1 MTDTAAL
8 TPGVRAWR
16 SLGQHMDYQGQ
27 TVFVRVAGSG
37 PALLLIHGYPTAS
50 YDWHR
55 VWPELA
61 KHFTVVAVDML
72 GLGLSEKPSSLPYTI
87 PAHADLHEWVIK
99 ALGLERV
106 HVMAHDLGVSVAQ
119 EMLAR
124 RMATGHPLV
133 PIDAVVLLN
142 GGIFPEVYR
151 PRFILRLLSSPLGGL
166 LGPRMSRTA
175 FERTIRGLFGKATQ
189 PDHNA
194 LDDFWCLVTH
204 QQGLRVAHRIGRFWQ
219 ERLALRD
226 RLVAPLLTRA
236 FPVLFING
244 TSDPNSGQH
253 MVDRYRQLVPDA
265 PVVCLDG
272 IGHWPQLE
280 QPDQVI
286 AYAKNFLLLREW

>member
-1 MTDTAAL
+1 MTDAAL

-16 SLGQHMDYQGQ
+16 SQGQHMHYQGQ

-61 KHFTVVAVDML
+61 QHFTLVAVDML
-72 GLGLSEKPSSLPYTI
+72 GLGLSDKPSALPYSI
-87 PAHADLHEWVIK
+87 PAHADLHEWVIQ
-99 ALGLERV
+99 ALGLQRA

-124 RMATGHPLV
+124 RMEGRALV

-151 PRFILRLLSSPLGGL
+151 PRFILRLLSSPLGSL
-166 LGPRMSRTA
+166 MGPRMSRTA
-175 FERTIRGLFGKATQ
+175 FERTIRGLFGKTTQ
-189 PDHNA
+189 PDQEV

-204 QQGLRVAHRIGRFWQ
+204 KRGLRVAHRIGRFWR
-219 ERLALRD
+219 ERLALHD
-226 RLVAPLLTRA
+226 RLVAPLLTRI
-236 FPVLFING
+236 FPILFING

-253 MVDRYRQLVPDA
+253 MVDRYRQLVQNA

-280 QPDQVI
+280 QADQVI
-286 AYAKNFLLLREW
+286 EHTLRFLLAK